1 MENHLHE
8 WAHLLLRWI
17 HFIVGVAWIGASF
30 YFNWLEN
37 RLDRRAP
44 RPGVAGDLWAVHGGG
59 FYHLQKFE
67 TAPDALPPQLHWFKW
82 EAYTTWLSGFALLVM
97 VYYMNAAAFLLDA
110 DATVEL
116 NAWQGIA
123 IGVGA
128 LVVSWLA
135 YDALCRS
142 RLRRAPLQLA
152 AVVFACL
159 TALAWALSE
168 LLSGRAA
175 YIHTGAAIGSIMV
188 GNVLFVIIPAQNKM
202 VAALTAG
209 RAVDPARGAA
219 ALLRSRHNNY
229 LTLPVLFIMVSVHF
243 PATYAHAWNWAILA
257 AIGAAGWLAR
267 HYFNVRHLRRRAAVW
282 LLVAG
287 FAILA
292 ATAWVTAPRLS
303 VGPVGTA
310 GPVPGQHAAANAAA
324 DSAEHIPAPALA
336 DITVIVQTRCA
347 ACHARQPSQAG
358 FYAPPAGIAL
368 ESAAA
373 VQRYAPRIFA
383 TTVATRSMPIG
394 NLTAMTEAERALIAA
409 WYTARAAIDTA
420 AKTTAET
427 AAKTATDTA
436 AETTAESATQ
446 SPP

>member
-110 DATVEL
+110 DAAVEL
-116 NAWQGIA
+116 NAWQGVA

-243 PATYAHAWNWAILA
+243 PATYGHAWNWAILA

-267 HYFNVRHLRRRAAVW
+267 HYFNVRHLRGRGGVW

-292 ATAWVTAPRLS
+292 ATAWVTAP
-303 VGPVGTA
+303 
-310 GPVPGQHAAANAAA
+310 
-324 DSAEHIPAPALA
+324 
-336 DITVIVQTRCA
+336 
-347 ACHARQPSQAG
+347 
-358 FYAPPAGIAL
+358 
-368 ESAAA
+368 
-373 VQRYAPRIFA
+373 
-383 TTVATRSMPIG
+383 
-394 NLTAMTEAERALIAA
+394 
-409 WYTARAAIDTA
+409 
-420 AKTTAET
+420 
-427 AAKTATDTA
+427 
-436 AETTAESATQ
+436 
-446 SPP
+446 

>member
-1 MENHLHE
+1 M
-8 WAHLLLRWI
+8 
-17 HFIVGVAWIGASF
+17 AWIGASF

-67 TAPDALPPQLHWFKW
+67 TAPDALPSQLHWFKW

-110 DATVEL
+110 DAAVEL
-116 NAWQGIA
+116 NAWQGVA

-243 PATYAHAWNWAILA
+243 PATYGHAWNWAILA

-292 ATAWVTAPRLS
+292 ATAWVTAPQLP
-303 VGPVGTA
+303 VGPA
-310 GPVPGQHAAANAAA
+310 GPGQHAAA
-324 DSAEHIPAPALA
+324 DSAAPATENTPPALA

-347 ACHARQPSQAG
+347 GCHARQPSQAG
-358 FYAPPAGIAL
+358 FYAPPAGITL

-373 VQRYAPRIFA
+373 VQRHASRIFA

-409 WYTARAAIDTA
+409 WYTTRAADTA
-420 AKTTAET
+420 AESSTES
-427 AAKTATDTA
+427 ATDTA
-436 AETTAESATQ
+436 TKTTAESATQ